1 MNGSA
6 ENGLLVW
13 NGQVGNPACVKER
26 DRDAARPRFPIL
38 PDARLGVVDRLLRVD
53 DPRPR
58 TVDVPDAHATAL
70 SNRCWTLGSLVL
82 LWAAMSS
89 AAAFCSARSASSSR

>member
-26 DRDAARPRFPIL
+26 DRDAARPRFPSL

-58 TVDVPDAHATAL
+58 TLDVPDRPRHGFVEPVLDLGVARTAL
-70 SNRCWTLGSLVL
+70 GGHE
-82 LWAAMSS
+82 
-89 AAAFCSARSASSSR
+89 